1 MNMKA
6 AGLLPSI
13 ISLAAQRSDGGA
25 PVPPRCSGR
34 SRRHHSESIS
44 ASYDFLKP
52 SGMVTVLVA
61 GS

>member
-1 MNMKA
+1 MNA
-6 AGLLPSI
+6 AGLLPSS

-34 SRRHHSESIS
+34 SSRHHSESMR
-44 ASYDFLKP
+44 AWYDFLKP
-52 SGMVTVLVA
+52 SGIVTDFVA